1 MQGLQLELG
10 LVRHKPPLAGEERD
24 LKKKRSLPS
33 WKPPPRNKNTGV
45 EKRVASLL
53 IINKVKGL
61 KTICTFIFSTK
72 VNWCHGDWTSYISR
86 NHIIKF
92 LIGKGFYVIFFLT
105 VWYANEVNISN
116 VYVNPFKFSELYL
129 WFYKYVHVQIEDF
142 CLMLSVLSEEW
153 IL

>member
-24 LKKKRSLPS
+24 LKKKQSLPC

-53 IINKVKGL
+53 IINEVKGL

-92 LIGKGFYVIFFLT
+92 LIGIDFYVNFFLT
-105 VWYANEVNISN
+105 VWYANQWS
-116 VYVNPFKFSELYL
+116 KYL
-129 WFYKYVHVQIEDF
+129 KCICKSFQSQWTVS
-142 CLMLSVLSEEW
+142 L

>member
-1 MQGLQLELG
+1 M
-10 LVRHKPPLAGEERD
+10 
-24 LKKKRSLPS
+24 
-33 WKPPPRNKNTGV
+33 W
-45 EKRVASLL
+45 
-53 IINKVKGL
+53 
-61 KTICTFIFSTK
+61 F
-72 VNWCHGDWTSYISR
+72 
-86 NHIIKF
+86 
-92 LIGKGFYVIFFLT
+92 FFLT

>member
-86 NHIIKF
+86 SHIIKF
-92 LIGKGFYVIFFLT
+92 SIGKGFYVIFFFNSLICKWSKYLKCICKSFQIQWT
-105 VWYANEVNISN
+105 VS
-116 VYVNPFKFSELYL
+116 L
-129 WFYKYVHVQIEDF
+129 
-142 CLMLSVLSEEW
+142 